1 MREYPVKR
9 GHYSKALAGGGLR
22 NIMEE
27 IFGHVEED
35 GEWLVSSYKGL
46 RKIRVRPM
54 GKTKLL
60 VETETSEVPEEDAVD
75 TLKKYNE
82 FLFRATGY
90 TAKERKRI
98 MSKVS

>member
-9 GHYSKALAGGGLR
+9 GHYSKALAGDGLKR
-22 NIMEE
+22 IMEE
-27 IFGHVEED
+27 TFGHVEED

-46 RKIRVRPM
+46 KKVRVKPL

-60 VETETSEVPEEDAVD
+60 VETETANVPEGDAAD

-90 TAKERKRI
+90 TAKERKKM